1 MYNTFYV
8 HFLGLFT
15 DDVHRVLYRLTG
27 IETVSGWP
35 LCPNE
40 SNWIK
45 PQVCGSESPS
55 LRLRPNHTG
64 LLCLQTQ
71 KGSLRFVS
79 RRRSAL
85 RFGDGR
91 RVFLG
96 SVPVLGLKQGSGSGS
111 GSGSFHCHPAPAACF
126 LLTRNERGI
135 SRLLYG
141 VLSRESIWERMIS
154 ISLERGGHTCALTA
168 APLVCMP
175 GRENL
180 VSSFNWTCHANGPPA
195 ARGWRAQ
202 QAQPHC

>member
-1 MYNTFYV
+1 MQFN
-8 HFLGLFT
+8 GLFT
-15 DDVHRVLYRLTG
+15 DDFNRVMYRLTG
-27 IETVSGWP
+27 IDTFLTAADCFYVQMNQITSLWIRTSVSKPATEPHWTP
-35 LCPNE
+35 LALDAE
-40 SNWIK
+40 GFS
-45 PQVCGSESPS
+45 S
-55 LRLRPNHTG
+55 
-64 LLCLQTQ
+64 
-71 KGSLRFVS
+71 FVL

-85 RFGDGR
+85 RFGGHEGNSWRRSDG
-91 RVFLG
+91 FLG
-96 SVPVLGLKQGSGSGS
+96 SLPVLGLKQGSGS
-111 GSGSFHCHPAPAACF
+111 FHCHPAQADCF

-141 VLSRESIWERMIS
+141 SLSRESIWERMIS